1 MAEILIIIIV
11 IIRYLA
17 YYLYSETLN
26 KTLTDVNYAA
36 LRHGLGLL
44 LAIYYNDSQV
54 FT

>member
-1 MAEILIIIIV
+1 MAKKFIIIIL